1 MNDATA
7 DLVIIGGGVVGAA
20 GAFFASR
27 VGLKTIV
34 LEKRNALG
42 AQTTAASLSAFRAQ
56 FADAHNIATML
67 ESISFFE
74 NIRERTG
81 IEDADIGLVQQGYLF
96 LTTDEDGYNHLQA
109 RVELQHALGLN
120 DVKIWS
126 GDETRA
132 YFPFVGENVSAATF
146 RARDGWLSAHELTYT
161 YARAST
167 RGKPA

>member
-20 GAFFASR
+20 SAFFAAR
-27 VGLKTIV
+27 AGLKTVV

-96 LTTDEDGYNHLQA
+96 LTTAEEGYRRLRE
-109 RVELQHALGLN
+109 RVELQHALGLT
-120 DVKIWS
+120 DVEFWS
-126 GDETRA
+126 GDEARR
-132 YFPFVGENVSAATF
+132 YFPF
-146 RARDGWLSAHELTYT
+146 
-161 YARAST
+161 
-167 RGKPA
+167 